1 MPRVIIAK
9 IEQLE
14 NKWIYLSKVMDA
26 LRTFST
32 CQNSMDFYKR
42 NLTGNLRNL
51 SEGI

>member
-26 LRTFST
+26 LK
-32 CQNSMDFYKR
+32 NVL
-42 NLTGNLRNL
+42 NLPKQYGFL
-51 SEGI
+51 